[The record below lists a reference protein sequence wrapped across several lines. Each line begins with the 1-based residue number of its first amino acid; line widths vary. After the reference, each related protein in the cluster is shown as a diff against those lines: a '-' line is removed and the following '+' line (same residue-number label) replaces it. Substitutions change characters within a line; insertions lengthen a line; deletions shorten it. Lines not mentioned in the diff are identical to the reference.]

1 MGAKTITMKDTI
13 DGITKLGS
21 KSVITAVVGIIGL
34 IIVAFIIMGG
44 GQQTIGNVDQSNTQT
59 GENNQ
64 NTNSISF

>member
-1 MGAKTITMKDTI
+1 MKELI
-13 DGITKLGS
+13 NGITKLGS
-21 KSVITAVVGIIGL
+21 KSVITAVVAIIGL